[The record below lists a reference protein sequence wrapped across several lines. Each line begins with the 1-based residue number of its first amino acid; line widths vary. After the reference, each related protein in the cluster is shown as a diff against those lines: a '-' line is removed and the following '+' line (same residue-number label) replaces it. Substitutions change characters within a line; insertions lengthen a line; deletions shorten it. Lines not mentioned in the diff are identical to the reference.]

1 MPLPSPQVSWTV
13 ARGIRLQD
21 IVLDGERQASG
32 TPPLTRAARAGELPE
47 NSIFVIP
54 VTRPIIQFSHAN
66 GFPAPCYSKLFGF
79 LESDFRIGYLDRI
92 GHDAR
97 FPVGDGW
104 DRLVDELIDRIEA
117 QWNEP
122 VIGVGHS
129 LGGYLSALA
138 AVRRPE
144 LFRAII
150 LLDAPILG
158 QFTGSA
164 VQFIKHIGLIDRVT
178 PAGSVKHRRRDWP
191 SREDAIAYFRA
202 KALFR
207 NFDPDCLRDYVRFG
221 TVDDGNRV
229 KLWFD
234 PVLEYQIYRTIPH
247 DIAGSLKRLTVAGG
261 FVGGSESAVLKR
273 VGLGHTRR
281 RFRLALVSGGH
292 LFPFELPQ
300 NAALAVRR
308 MAADLGAL

>member
-1 MPLPSPQVSWTV
+1 
-13 ARGIRLQD
+13 
-21 IVLDGERQASG
+21 
-32 TPPLTRAARAGELPE
+32 
-47 NSIFVIP
+47 
-54 VTRPIIQFSHAN
+54 VTRPIIHFSHAN
-66 GFPAPCYSKLFGF
+66 GFPAPCYSKLLGF
-79 LESDFRIGYLDRI
+79 LESDFRVGYLERI

-97 FPVGDGW
+97 FPVSDGW
-104 DRLVDELIDRIEA
+104 DHLVDELIARVET
-117 QWNEP
+117 QWSEP

-158 QFTGSA
+158 QFRGSA

-178 PAGSVKHRRRDWP
+178 PAGGVKHRRRYWP
-191 SREDAIAYFRA
+191 SREHAIAYFRG
-202 KALFR
+202 KTLFR
-207 NFDPDCLRDYVRFG
+207 NFDPDCLRDYVHFG
-221 TVDDGNRV
+221 TVDDSDGV

-247 DIAGSLKRLTVAGG
+247 DIAGSLKRLTVAAG
-261 FVGGSESAVLKR
+261 FVGGSESKVLKR

-281 RFRLALVSGGH
+281 LFRLALVSGGH
-292 LFPFELPQ
+292 LYPFELPQ
-300 NAALAVRR
+300 NAAQAIRR

>member
-1 MPLPSPQVSWTV
+1 M
-13 ARGIRLQD
+13 
-21 IVLDGERQASG
+21 
-32 TPPLTRAARAGELPE
+32 
-47 NSIFVIP
+47 
-54 VTRPIIQFSHAN
+54 TRPIIQFSHAN

-79 LESDFRIGYLDRI
+79 LESDFRIGYLERI

-97 FPVGDGW
+97 FPVSDGW
-104 DRLVDELIDRIEA
+104 DHLVDEVIADIESR
-117 QWNEP
+117 WSEP
-122 VIGVGHS
+122 VVGVGHS

-144 LFRAII
+144 LFRAVI

-191 SREDAIAYFRA
+191 SRASAVAYFRN
-202 KALFR
+202 KPLFR
-207 NFDPDCLRDYVRFG
+207 SFDPECLEDYVRFG
-221 TVDDGNRV
+221 MVDDAHGV
-229 KLWFD
+229 TLWFD

-247 DIAGSLKRLTVAGG
+247 DIAGSLKKLTVAGG
-261 FVGGSESAVLKR
+261 FVGGSESALLKR

-281 RFRLALVSGGH
+281 LFRLALVSGGH
-292 LFPFELPQ
+292 LYPFELPQ
-300 NAALAVRR
+300 NAAQAIRR
-308 MAADLGAL
+308 MAADLRAL